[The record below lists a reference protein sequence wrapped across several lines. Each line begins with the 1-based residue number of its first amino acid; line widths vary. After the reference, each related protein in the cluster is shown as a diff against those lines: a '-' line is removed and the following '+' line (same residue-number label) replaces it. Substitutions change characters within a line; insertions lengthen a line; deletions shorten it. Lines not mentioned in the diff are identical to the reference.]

1 MLSGAIIRAAKGRP
15 YVVTLPRLT
24 VVLPPLRTYVLYA
37 ILVLAQ
43 SERCSRKGEENTHM
57 TQNRMI
63 TVSFPSAL
71 RARVEGRTSITVTGQ
86 TVREVIDA
94 LDRDFP
100 GLRFNLCHET
110 GELRPYV
117 NIFVNSQN
125 IRYLQGLDTE
135 IAPGARLHILP
146 SVAGG

>member
-1 MLSGAIIRAAKGRP
+1 
-15 YVVTLPRLT
+15 
-24 VVLPPLRTYVLYA
+24 
-37 ILVLAQ
+37 
-43 SERCSRKGEENTHM
+43 
-57 TQNRMI
+57 MI

-94 LDRDFP
+94 LDHDFP

-125 IRYLQGLDTE
+125 IRYLQGLDTQVS
-135 IAPGARLHILP
+135 PGARLHILP